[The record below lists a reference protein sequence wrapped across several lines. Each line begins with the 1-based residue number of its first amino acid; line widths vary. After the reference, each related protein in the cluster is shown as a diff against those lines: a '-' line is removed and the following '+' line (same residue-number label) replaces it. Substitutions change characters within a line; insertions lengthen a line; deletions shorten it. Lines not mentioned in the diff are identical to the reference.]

1 MTRHRYL
8 FVFILILC
16 IQGWGCSSHGGDA
29 RHRISGRDQQTYIQA
44 DVEAEIRFGRDLAAR
59 ILANYDLWDNPRAT
73 RYLNLVGR
81 ALCLYAGRSELEF
94 SFGILDSDEVNA
106 FAAPGGYILVT
117 RGALLRMTDE
127 SQLAAV
133 LGHEI
138 AHVLQR
144 HMVKELKLKAEQGSA
159 TGALAGLI
167 GGAAGGVRTALES
180 SLNQAVTILLNRGYK
195 IEDELE
201 ADRIGLLIA
210 SAAGY
215 DPLAL
220 KVFLQSVKQFEPASH
235 GLRKSHPALAERL
248 LSIDQAVAANGLVG
262 TANPKFKERF
272 HEMVRN

>member
-1 MTRHRYL
+1 MIRQRYL
-8 FVFILILC
+8 VVFILMLC
-16 IQGWGCSSHGGDA
+16 IQGWGCSSHGSGA
-29 RHRISGRDQQTYIQA
+29 RQRISGHDQQTFIQA
-44 DVEAEIRFGRDLAAR
+44 DVKAEIRFGRDLAAR
-59 ILANYDLWDNPRAT
+59 ILANYNLWDNPRAN
-73 RYLNLVGR
+73 RYLNLIGR

-106 FAAPGGYILVT
+106 FATPGGYILVT

-159 TGALAGLI
+159 AGALEGLI
-167 GGAAGGVRTALES
+167 GGATGGVRTALES
-180 SLNQAVTILLNRGYK
+180 SLDQAVTILLKRGYK

-220 KVFLQSVKQFEPASH
+220 KVFLQSVKQFEAAPH
-235 GLRKSHPALAERL
+235 GLRKDHPVLAERL
-248 LSIDQAVAANGLVG
+248 TAIDRAADANGLVSM
-262 TANPKFKERF
+262 AKPKFKERF
-272 HEMVRN
+272 HEMVRY